1 MIETY
6 ATRRGRRK
14 LTGMTPS
21 RLRLVALAGMVA
33 FLLGAAACAETP
45 EPAQDRSAALLS
57 SFDEI
62 LARTYNSIEAIRTR
76 ANAGDADAQ
85 YNLGEMYAT
94 GRGVPQ
100 DDVEAVRWY
109 RKAAEQGNAV
119 AQYYLGITYATG
131 TGVPQDDVE
140 AVAWYRKAAEQGDVG
155 SQYYLGMMYRTGDSV
170 PQDDGEAYK
179 WFNLAATYADA
190 EDREDFTKLRDLTAE
205 SLAPEQRAD
214 AQRRAREFFEA
225 HPPK

>member
-1 MIETY
+1 
-6 ATRRGRRK
+6 
-14 LTGMTPS
+14 
-21 RLRLVALAGMVA
+21 
-33 FLLGAAACAETP
+33 
-45 EPAQDRSAALLS
+45 
-57 SFDEI
+57 
-62 LARTYNSIEAIRTR
+62 
-76 ANAGDADAQ
+76 
-85 YNLGEMYAT
+85 
-94 GRGVPQ
+94 
-100 DDVEAVRWY
+100 VEAVAWY